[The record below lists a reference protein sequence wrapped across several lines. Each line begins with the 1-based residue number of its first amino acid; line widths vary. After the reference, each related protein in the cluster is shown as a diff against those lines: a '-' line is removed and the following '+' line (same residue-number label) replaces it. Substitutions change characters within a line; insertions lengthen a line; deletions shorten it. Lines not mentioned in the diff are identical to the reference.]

1 MQRLPLVVWLPILL
15 LLHACAATVP
25 HPRADAKPAVIEASK
40 ATKPAPVEAGG
51 KAAVA
56 KIAPIE
62 VEEEALEPYA
72 PGDERRLP
80 PLPGGETAVPH
91 IALLLPLK
99 SEGFGTAAEAVRQG
113 FQAAAELEMRLPGG
127 LPVRVYSCFDESQD
141 IAALYRQ
148 AIADGA
154 RAVVGPLTRNGASA
168 LAAEPSISVP
178 TLALNVVEGPPAGQL
193 YFFGMAVEAE
203 ARQAAQLARQ
213 QGLHQAIVITTRAQ
227 LAQRLQFAFEEE
239 WHRSGGAILDEIEFD
254 GDPAVFA
261 EIADRPDIAIFL
273 AADAEKA
280 RLIRPYLPSQLP
292 VYATSRVF
300 LGNDDTLTNYDL
312 NGIRFVDMPWVLQAD
327 HPAVMIYPRSIP
339 PLSADH
345 ERLYALGIDAFRL
358 VQLLLAGKIDDALPL
373 DGVSGRIELEGH
385 IFQRMAVPAL
395 FTQGQ
400 AQLRNA
406 QPAPAPQV
414 FPDRSAAKP

>member
-1 MQRLPLVVWLPILL
+1 MSGF
-15 LLHACAATVP
+15 ACAIDGLRP
-25 HPRADAKPAVIEASK
+25 
-40 ATKPAPVEAGG
+40 G
-51 KAAVA
+51 
-56 KIAPIE
+56 
-62 VEEEALEPYA
+62 EPLA
-72 PGDERRLP
+72 RGDDMP
-80 PLPGGETAVPH
+80 VPH

-99 SEGFGTAAEAVRQG
+99 SEVFGTAAEAVRQG

-127 LPVRVYSCFDESQD
+127 LPVRVYSCFDESKD

-148 AIADGA
+148 AIAGGA

-168 LAAEPSISVP
+168 LAAEQQGITVP

-203 ARQAAQLARQ
+203 ARQAAQLAKR
-213 QGLHQAIVITTRAQ
+213 QGLHQAIVIATRAQ

-239 WHRSGGAILDEIEFD
+239 WQRSGGAILEEIEFD
-254 GDPAVFA
+254 NDPAVFA
-261 EIADRPDIAIFL
+261 DIADRPDTAVFL
-273 AADAEKA
+273 ATDAEKA
-280 RLIRPYLPSQLP
+280 HLIRPYLPNKLP
-292 VYATSRVF
+292 IYATSQIF
-300 LGNDDTLTNYDL
+300 TGNGNTLTNYDL
-312 NGIRFVDMPWVLQAD
+312 NGIRFVDMPWLLQAD

-358 VQLLLAGKIDDALPL
+358 IQLLLDNKVDDALSL
-373 DGVSGRIELEGH
+373 DGVSGRIELEGR

-406 QPAPAPQV
+406 QAAPAPQV
-414 FPDRSAAKP
+414 FPDRPAGKP

>member
-1 MQRLPLVVWLPILL
+1 MQRGFLWLSALL
-15 LLHACAATVP
+15 ALYVSGFACAIDGLRPGEPLA
-25 HPRADAKPAVIEASK
+25 RGDDKP
-40 ATKPAPVEAGG
+40 
-51 KAAVA
+51 
-56 KIAPIE
+56 
-62 VEEEALEPYA
+62 
-72 PGDERRLP
+72 
-80 PLPGGETAVPH
+80 VPH

-99 SEGFGTAAEAVRQG
+99 SEVFGTAAEAVRQG

-127 LPVRVYSCFDESQD
+127 LPVRVYSCFDESKD

-148 AIADGA
+148 AIAGGA

-168 LAAEPSISVP
+168 LAAEQQGISVP

-203 ARQAAQLARQ
+203 ARQAAQLARR
-213 QGLHQAIVITTRAQ
+213 QGLHQAIVIATRAQ

-239 WHRSGGAILDEIEFD
+239 WQRSGGAILEEIEFD
-254 GDPAVFA
+254 NDPAVFA
-261 EIADRPDIAIFL
+261 DIADRPDTAVFL
-273 AADAEKA
+273 ATDAEKA
-280 RLIRPYLPSQLP
+280 HLIRPYLPNKLP
-292 VYATSRVF
+292 IYATSQIFV
-300 LGNDDTLTNYDL
+300 GNGNTLTNYDL
-312 NGIRFVDMPWVLQAD
+312 NGIRFVDMPWLLQAD
-327 HPAVMIYPRSIP
+327 HPAVMIYPRSIT

-358 VQLLLAGKIDDALPL
+358 IQLLLANKVGDALSL
-373 DGVSGRIELEGH
+373 DGVSGRIELEGR

-406 QPAPAPQV
+406 QAAPAPPM
-414 FPDRSAAKP
+414 FPDRPAVKP

>member
-1 MQRLPLVVWLPILL
+1 MQRGFLWLSALL
-15 LLHACAATVP
+15 ALYVSGFACAIDGLRP
-25 HPRADAKPAVIEASK
+25 
-40 ATKPAPVEAGG
+40 G
-51 KAAVA
+51 
-56 KIAPIE
+56 
-62 VEEEALEPYA
+62 EPLA
-72 PGDERRLP
+72 RGDDMP
-80 PLPGGETAVPH
+80 VPH

-99 SEGFGTAAEAVRQG
+99 SEVFGTAAEAVRQG

-127 LPVRVYSCFDESQD
+127 LPVHVYSCFDESQD

-148 AIADGA
+148 AIAGGA

-168 LAAEPSISVP
+168 LAAEQQGIIVP
-178 TLALNVVEGPPAGQL
+178 TLALNVVEGPPVGQL

-239 WHRSGGAILDEIEFD
+239 WQRSGGAILDEIEFD

-261 EIADRPDIAIFL
+261 DIADMPDTAVFL
-273 AADAEKA
+273 ATDAEKA
-280 RLIRPYLPSQLP
+280 HLIRPYLPNKLP
-292 VYATSRVF
+292 IYATSQIF
-300 LGNDDTLTNYDL
+300 TGNGNTLTNYDL

-358 VQLLLAGKIDDALPL
+358 IQLLLAGKIDVALPL

-406 QPAPAPQV
+406 PPAPAPQV
-414 FPDRSAAKP
+414 FPERPVVKP

>member
-1 MQRLPLVVWLPILL
+1 MQRGFLWLSALL
-15 LLHACAATVP
+15 ALYVSGFACATDGLRP
-25 HPRADAKPAVIEASK
+25 
-40 ATKPAPVEAGG
+40 G
-51 KAAVA
+51 
-56 KIAPIE
+56 
-62 VEEEALEPYA
+62 EPLA
-72 PGDERRLP
+72 PGDDKP
-80 PLPGGETAVPH
+80 VPH

-99 SEGFGTAAEAVRQG
+99 SEVFGTAAEAVRQG
-113 FQAAAELEMRLPGG
+113 FQAAAELEMKLPGG
-127 LPVRVYSCFDESQD
+127 LPVRVYSCFDEGQD

-148 AIADGA
+148 AIAGGA

-168 LAAEPSISVP
+168 LAAEQGISVP
-178 TLALNVVEGPPAGQL
+178 TLALNIVEGTPAGQL

-213 QGLHQAIVITTRAQ
+213 HGLHQAIVIATRAQ

-239 WHRSGGAILDEIEFD
+239 WQRSGGVILEEIEFD

-261 EIADRPDIAIFL
+261 DIADMPDTAAFL
-273 AADAEKA
+273 ATDAEKA
-280 RLIRPYLPSQLP
+280 HLIRPYLPNKLP
-292 VYATSRVF
+292 IYATSQIF
-300 LGNDDTLTNYDL
+300 TGNGNTLTNYDL

-358 VQLLLAGKIDDALPL
+358 IQLLLAGKVDDALPL

-385 IFQRMAVPAL
+385 TFQRIAVPAL

-406 QPAPAPQV
+406 PPASAPQV
-414 FPDRSAAKP
+414 FPDQSAAKP